1 MSHDSKNMVSQT
13 ENDAPPVGKKRG
25 CLNHTK
31 RFWWAY
37 GLALCALI
45 VLVVCLLIF
54 VAVPKI
60 AQKKM
65 DAAVLDIQGVAVRDT
80 KPDGYRMDVN
90 STMET
95 DGSMHADIDEFRAD
109 LVLTD
114 VKDGLDPVFAS
125 LTFKKTPV
133 EKLIKVN
140 VSEEANITNR
150 AGFTMFNTLMY
161 QRESV
166 RVIVRGETRIKPAGL
181 NRKYSVKLFRN
192 YVFKGLNRFQ
202 GATVDGL
209 VDITALKGTPNFK
222 GKAVIPN
229 RSIFTLEIGNA
240 SFTNFADGQNLGTM
254 TINNLVLRPGDNEVD
269 VEAMLDQI
277 KMLKIMT
284 KRPYCETGIV
294 PFDVLGTKVVN
305 NGEELD
311 YFTKAL
317 GSANQ
322 TIDIDIGKIL
332 RKSLPDLPVAC
343 A

>member
-1 MSHDSKNMVSQT
+1 MSYDSKNMVAQT
-13 ENDAPPVGKKRG
+13 ENDAPVGKKRG
-25 CLNHTK
+25 CINHAK

-37 GLALCALI
+37 GLALCALV

-54 VAVPKI
+54 VAVPNL

-65 DAAVLDIQGVAVRDT
+65 DAAILEIQGVAVRDT
-80 KPDGYRMDVN
+80 RRDGYRMEIN

-95 DGSMHADIDEFRAD
+95 DGSMHADIDAFKAD
-109 LVLTD
+109 LALTD
-114 VKDGLDPVFAS
+114 VEDGTNPVFAS
-125 LTFKKTPV
+125 LSFKQTPV

-140 VSEEANITNR
+140 ISEDAIITNR
-150 AGFTMFNTLMY
+150 AGFTRFNTLMY

-166 RVIVRGETRIKPAGL
+166 HVIIRGETHIQPAGL

-192 YVFKGLNRFQ
+192 YVFTGLNRFK

-209 VDITALKGTPNFK
+209 VDITAERGQPNFK

-229 RSIFTLEIGNA
+229 RSIFTMEIGNA
-240 SFTNFADGQNLGTM
+240 TFTNFADGQNLGNM

-269 VEAMLDQI
+269 VEANLDQI
-277 KMLKIMT
+277 KILRIMS

-294 PFDVLGTKVVN
+294 PFDVLGTRVVN

-311 YFTKAL
+311 YFAKAL

-322 TIDIDIGKIL
+322 TINIDIGNIL
-332 RKSLPDLPVAC
+332 RKSLGDMPLTC